1 MIVTERIHY
10 VDESWNTGMRRV
22 NKILEYEEAQ
32 GFRAWATGIYSNLPD
47 VLVLNDDEKLVRV
60 YEVTNY
66 GKPEFYVAR
75 AKAERYRNT
84 LLQFKCERVF
94 VCSFE
99 SNLLDGKEFFT
110 KHEIKVVVMG
120 YQD

>member
-1 MIVTERIHY
+1 MVIAERIGY
-10 VDESWNTGMRRV
+10 VEESWNTGMRRV
-22 NKILEYEEAQ
+22 NKILEYEQVQ
-32 GFRAWATGIYSNLPD
+32 GFKAWATGVYSNLPD
-47 VLVLNDDEKLVRV
+47 VLVFDDNEKLVRV

-66 GKPEFYVAR
+66 AKPEYYISR

-84 LLQFKCERVF
+84 LLQFNCQRVF

-99 SNLLDGKEFFT
+99 SNLLDGKGFFT
-110 KHEIKVVVMG
+110 NHEIQVVIKG

>member
-1 MIVTERIHY
+1 MIETERIYY

-22 NKILEYEEAQ
+22 NKIKEYEEAQ

-47 VLVLNDDEKLVRV
+47 ILVFNDEEALLRV

-66 GKPEFYVAR
+66 AKPEFYISR
-75 AKAERYRNT
+75 AKAERYRDT
-84 LLQFKCERVF
+84 LLQFKCQRVF

-99 SNLLDGKEFFT
+99 SNLLDGKEYFT
-110 KHEIKVVVMG
+110 KHGIKVIVVG
-120 YQD
+120 HQD

>member
-1 MIVTERIHY
+1 MIETERICY
-10 VDESWNTGMRRV
+10 VEESWNTGMRRV
-22 NKILEYEEAQ
+22 NKIKEYEEAQ
-32 GFRAWATGIYSNLPD
+32 GFRAWATGVYSNLPD
-47 VLVLNDDEKLVRV
+47 ILVLDDDEKLVRV

-66 GKPEFYVAR
+66 AKPEFYISR
-75 AKAERYRNT
+75 AKAERYRNA
-84 LLQFKCERVF
+84 LLQFKCQRIF

-110 KHEIKVVVMG
+110 KYEIKVVVVG